1 MRRIASCLPVPAF
14 SCDRAT
20 CDTVIIGNKINARTT
35 NRNLLPKDSVKN
47 LGLLKINLLPKK
59 KYHPCKEIFIKLRST
74 QPPVLRIDQ
83 TYVIIEFII
92 KYLILQEKNL
102 IYINLADNI
111 QASVCQTGKFGQTKR
126 KIVTK
131 KHLFYGHNEAL
142 NKT

>member
-1 MRRIASCLPVPAF
+1 MRRIAACLPVPAF

-35 NRNLLPKDSVKN
+35 DRDLSPKDSVKN
-47 LGLLKINLLPKK
+47 LGLLKINLLPK

-83 TYVIIEFII
+83 TYDNRVYNKISNIAR
-92 KYLILQEKNL
+92 EKL

-111 QASVCQTGKFGQTKR
+111 QASVCQIGKFGQTKQ
-126 KIVTK
+126 KIVIK
-131 KHLFYGHNEAL
+131 KRLFYGHNEAL
-142 NKT
+142 NET